1 MLQVGLT
8 TYSPAQVSLHVYDN
22 NTLIVESFL
31 PDNVNT
37 KVITDKK
44 TGKLNNILTKEEIT
58 GKIAQDGRIWGRD
71 RDDVMTFDVT
81 IKAYSYL
88 VFQGN

>member
-1 MLQVGLT
+1 VLQIGLT
-8 TYSPAQVSLHVYDN
+8 TYSPAQVSLYVYDN

-31 PDNVNT
+31 PDNVNI

-44 TGKLNNILTKEEIT
+44 TGKLNNILTGEEIT
-58 GKIAQDGRIWGRD
+58 GKIAQDGRIWGRE

-81 IKAYSYL
+81 IKPHSYL